1 MKTYEARVSFMTEE
15 IEAESLE
22 QVDAI
27 LTKLVQQLGQVD
39 TDLSWDDVDWN
50 IFEVVYKTEE
60 S

>member
-1 MKTYEARVSFMTEE
+1 MKTYEARVSFITEE

>member
-15 IEAESLE
+15 IEAERLE

>member
-1 MKTYEARVSFMTEE
+1 MKTYEARVSFITEE

-22 QVDAI
+22 QVEAI
-27 LTKLVQQLGQVD
+27 LTKLVQQLGEVD

-50 IFEVVYKTEE
+50 IFEVVYKTKE